1 MSTAVLLET
10 AAPAFPSVDALLREV
25 RAEGVRIPRPA
36 EVSGYVERFSNLT
49 QVIRKGCELAA
60 LEFIPDAVLS
70 LELYVDPEI
79 DDRYLSLYVRQAAYE
94 PDVMERIERV
104 QAEADACL
112 DDSALDDSTGWF
124 LITTDFQPPGENVYG
139 L

>member
-10 AAPAFPSVDALLREV
+10 AAPIAAPVESLLREV
-25 RAEGVRIPRPA
+25 RAEGIRIPHPA
-36 EVSGYVERFSNLT
+36 EVSGYVERFSDLM

-60 LEFIPDAVLS
+60 LEFTPGAALS

-104 QAEADACL
+104 QAEADAYL
-112 DDSALDDSTGWF
+112 DDAALDDSVGWF
-124 LITTDFQPPGENVYG
+124 LITTDFQPQGENVYG